1 METSNAASLASQR
14 LLHGR
19 LGQLAGQAYEQ
30 EVDRLAPRLLA
41 RELQVLEPATL
52 QRSWGSPDPGYSTDL
67 TNICRQAIEAG
78 DISHEE
84 DDELFRA
91 DLVIQ
96 GRKEGKPIYV
106 VIEASVDAGAHDF
119 DRADQRAAIL
129 SKAISGQ
136 DPTVHSLV
144 ISDSLQ
150 PELDTSNYRATHI
163 SLPFRREEY
172 QAAIDA
178 VDAAIQAAV
187 SETGDATAH

>member
-14 LLHGR
+14 LMHGR

-30 EVDRLAPRLLA
+30 QVDRLAPRLLA
-41 RELQVLEPATL
+41 RQLQVLDPATL
-52 QRSWGSPDPGYSTDL
+52 QRSWGAPDTGYANVLAD
-67 TNICRQAIEAG
+67 ICRQAVEAG
-78 DISHEE
+78 HISQEE

-96 GRKEGKPIYV
+96 GRKAGEPIYV
-106 VIEASVDAGAHDF
+106 VIEASVAAGAHDF
-119 DRADQRAAIL
+119 EGADQRAAIL

-150 PELDTSNYRATHI
+150 PELDTSNYLATHI
-163 SLPFRREEY
+163 TLPFRREEY